1 MSEQSHINKIV
12 DFCFTLQLLN
22 RLYHWQTTSFARHK
36 ATDELNT
43 TISCII
49 DKFVEVYMG
58 RYGVKPII
66 HEIKLDNIYLTDDG
80 IIKLFVLARN
90 YLKDFETSIRD
101 TDLLNIRDELLAA
114 VNKTL
119 YLFTLN

>member
-22 RLYHWQTTSFARHK
+22 RLYHWKTTSFARHK
-36 ATDELNT
+36 ATDEFNT
-43 TISCII
+43 TLSGII
-49 DKFVEVYMG
+49 DEFVEVYMG
-58 RYGVKPII
+58 KYKVKPVLQ
-66 HEIKLDNIYLTDDG
+66 EIKLDNMYLSDDG
-80 IIKLFVLARN
+80 IVKLFSFARE
-90 YLKDFETSIRD
+90 YLKDFESKIRD